1 MSGTD
6 TRVAPAATLRTAA
19 GGESTRWV
27 AARCREVPWLT
38 AATVF
43 TTVAG
48 AALQV
53 LPVLLLG
60 RVVDGVV
67 EGDGRS
73 VLVTTGI
80 LMAAA
85 ALLGAAATA
94 VSTYLIG
101 RLGADLLAQLR
112 EAAVRAVLGMPSAR
126 IEQVGRG
133 DVLSRVGDD
142 VAVLSRGIR
151 TAIPT
156 VFSAGVLVAIATVG
170 MFGLDWR
177 LGLAGAGALPAYAL
191 ALRWYLPRSAP
202 LYQQQRVAQAD
213 RAQALISGLN
223 GIDTVRA
230 YRLEGAFREQ
240 VTDKSWRVRELG
252 IQVFRIFGRF
262 VGRENRAE
270 FIGLVLILV
279 VGYVLLE
286 TGAATLGDV
295 SAAPLMFH
303 RLFTPLGAI
312 MFTFDEAQKSG
323 ASLTRLVGV
332 LGESSERR
340 LVGDAPVASGGP
352 VPHAVTV
359 EGLTFGYPGAEEPVL
374 RDVSLSIP
382 VGGSLALV
390 GATGAGKSTLAAL
403 IAGIGTPQAGSVRI
417 GPHDLAYLDE
427 AGARAL
433 VSILTQE
440 THVFSGPLAEDLRLS
455 APAATDTELMDA
467 LRVVGARPWVE
478 ELPDGLDTTVGEG
491 GERLDVTKVAQIALA
506 RLVLNQAGVVVL
518 DESTAEAGERGRRR
532 AGEVRAGRVLR
543 PDHAVRGAPAHPGDG
558 GGPHRRAGRGT
569 RGGAGNPR
577 GTGRPGRPVRAPV
590 ARLARG
596 QLGTPWVG
604 DPPTLLRWKDDESP
618 MTDPTARTV
627 LLSAAGLDDVR
638 RRTGD
643 HSDRTITEACAIGL
657 SYWATGTSP
666 DGIDLTPST
675 LFADVLRWVGEG
687 GTAPAGFGRSGRT
700 AAASGP
706 PRT

>member
-1 MSGTD
+1 MSTTD
-6 TRVAPAATLRTAA
+6 TRVAPAALRTAA

-27 AARCREVPWLT
+27 AARCRELPWLT
-38 AATVF
+38 SATVL

-60 RVVDGVV
+60 QVVDGVV
-67 EGDGRS
+67 QGDDRS
-73 VLVTTGI
+73 VLVTIGI
-80 LMAAA
+80 LMGAA
-85 ALLGAAATA
+85 ALFGAAATA

-101 RLGADLLAQLR
+101 RLGADLLARLR
-112 EAAVRAVLGMPSAR
+112 ESAVRAVLGMPSAR

-202 LYQQQRVAQAD
+202 LYRRQRAAQAE

-230 YRLEGAFREQ
+230 YRLEAAFREK
-240 VTDKSWRVRELG
+240 VTERSWRVREFG
-252 IQVFRIFGRF
+252 IEVFRIFGRF

-286 TGAATLGDV
+286 NGAASLGEV

-332 LGESSERR
+332 LGESAEDR
-340 LVGDAPVASGGP
+340 LVGDTSVAAADA
-352 VPHAVTV
+352 VPYAVTV
-359 EGLTFGYPGAEEPVL
+359 EGLTFRYPGAEDPVL
-374 RDVSLSIP
+374 RDVDLTIP
-382 VGGSLALV
+382 AGGSLALV

-403 IAGIGTPQAGSVRI
+403 IAGIGSPDAGSVRI
-417 GPHDLAYLDE
+417 GPHDLADMDE

-440 THVFSGPLAEDLRLS
+440 THVFSGPLADDLRLA
-455 APAATDTELMDA
+455 APRATDAELDDA
-467 LRVVGARPWVE
+467 LRTVGAAGWVE
-478 ELPDGLDTTVGEG
+478 ALPDGPATPVGEG

-506 RLVLNQAGVVVL
+506 RLVLNRAPVVVL
-518 DESTAEAGERGRRR
+518 DESTAEAGSEGAAELERSVQAACAGRTTLFVAHRLTQAMAADR
-532 AGEVRAGRVLR
+532 IAVLDAGRVVEQGTHEELV
-543 PDHAVRGAPAHPGDG
+543 ALG
-558 GGPHRRAGRGT
+558 GQY
-569 RGGAGNPR
+569 
-577 GTGRPGRPVRAPV
+577 
-590 ARLARG
+590 ARLWRAWR
-596 QLGTPWVG
+596 
-604 DPPTLLRWKDDESP
+604 
-618 MTDPTARTV
+618 
-627 LLSAAGLDDVR
+627 
-638 RRTGD
+638 
-643 HSDRTITEACAIGL
+643 
-657 SYWATGTSP
+657 
-666 DGIDLTPST
+666 
-675 LFADVLRWVGEG
+675 EG
-687 GTAPAGFGRSGRT
+687 S
-700 AAASGP
+700 
-706 PRT
+706 

>member
-1 MSGTD
+1 MSDTD
-6 TRVAPAATLRTAA
+6 TRVAPATLRTAT
-19 GGESTRWV
+19 GGEATGWV
-27 AARCREVPWLT
+27 ASHCRRAPWLT
-38 AATVF
+38 ASTVF

-67 EGDGRS
+67 KDQSRS
-73 VLVTTGI
+73 VLVTVGV
-80 LMAAA
+80 LMGAA

-101 RLGADLLAQLR
+101 RLGADLLARLR
-112 EAAVRAVLGMPSAR
+112 EGAVRAVLGMPSAR

-142 VAVLSRGIR
+142 VAVLSKGIR
-151 TAIPT
+151 TAVPT
-156 VFSAGVLVAIATVG
+156 VFSAGVLVVIATAG

-202 LYQQQRVAQAD
+202 LYQKQRAAQAD

-230 YRLEGAFREQ
+230 YRLEDAVREK
-240 VTDKSWRVRELG
+240 VTHESWRVRELG
-252 IQVFRIFGRF
+252 VEVFRFFGRF

-279 VGYVLLE
+279 VGYALLE
-286 TGAATLGDV
+286 ADAATLGEV

-332 LGESSERR
+332 LGEPAEDR
-340 LVGDAPVASGGP
+340 LVGDTSVAPADAGP
-352 VPHAVTV
+352 HPVTV
-359 EGLTFGYPGAEEPVL
+359 EGLTFSYPDSEEPVL
-374 RDVSLSIP
+374 REVNLSIP
-382 VGGSLALV
+382 AGGSLALV

-417 GPHDLAYLDE
+417 GSHDLAGLDE

-440 THVFSGPLAEDLRLS
+440 THVFSGSLADDLRLA
-455 APAATDTELMDA
+455 APEASDARLMDA
-467 LRVVGARPWVE
+467 LRTVGADGWFE
-478 ELPDGLDTTVGEG
+478 LLPDGLNTMVGEG

-506 RLVLNQAGVVVL
+506 RLVLGRSPVVVL
-518 DESTAEAGERGRRR
+518 DESTAEAGSEGAAELERAVLAACSGRTTLFVAHRLTQAMAADR
-532 AGEVRAGRVLR
+532 IAVLDAGRVVEEGTHGELV
-543 PDHAVRGAPAHPGDG
+543 ALG
-558 GGPHRRAGRGT
+558 GRY
-569 RGGAGNPR
+569 
-577 GTGRPGRPVRAPV
+577 
-590 ARLARG
+590 ARLWRAWR
-596 QLGTPWVG
+596 
-604 DPPTLLRWKDDESP
+604 
-618 MTDPTARTV
+618 
-627 LLSAAGLDDVR
+627 
-638 RRTGD
+638 
-643 HSDRTITEACAIGL
+643 
-657 SYWATGTSP
+657 
-666 DGIDLTPST
+666 
-675 LFADVLRWVGEG
+675 EG
-687 GTAPAGFGRSGRT
+687 S
-700 AAASGP
+700 
-706 PRT
+706 

>member
-1 MSGTD
+1 MSAVD
-6 TRVAPAATLRTAA
+6 TRIAPATLRTAT
-19 GGESTRWV
+19 GREGTRWV
-27 AARCREVPWLT
+27 AAHCRELPWLT
-38 AATVF
+38 SATVF

-67 EGDGRS
+67 GGETRS
-73 VLVTTGI
+73 VLVTIGA
-80 LMAAA
+80 LMVAA

-94 VSTYLIG
+94 ASTYLIG
-101 RLGADLLAQLR
+101 RLGADLLARLR
-112 EAAVRAVLGMPSAR
+112 EGAVRAVLGMPSER

-151 TAIPT
+151 TAVPT
-156 VFSAGVLVAIATVG
+156 VFSAGVLVAIATAG

-202 LYQQQRVAQAD
+202 LYRKQRAAQAD

-230 YRLEGAFREQ
+230 YRLEGAFREK
-240 VTDKSWRVRELG
+240 VTSESWRVRDLG
-252 IQVFRIFGRF
+252 IEVFRFFGRF

-279 VGYVLLE
+279 VGYALLE
-286 TGAATLGDV
+286 TGAASLGEV

-332 LGESSERR
+332 LGESAEDR
-340 LVGDAPVASGGP
+340 LVGDTTVASADAAP
-352 VPHAVTV
+352 YPVTV
-359 EGLTFGYPGAEEPVL
+359 EGLTFTYPDTEDPVL
-374 RDVSLSIP
+374 REISLTIP
-382 VGGSLALV
+382 AGGSLALV

-417 GPHDLAYLDE
+417 GSSDLAGMDE

-440 THVFSGPLAEDLRLS
+440 THVFSGPLSDDLRLA
-455 APAATDTELMDA
+455 APRATDDELIGA
-467 LRVVGARPWVE
+467 LRTVGADGWVDA
-478 ELPDGLDTTVGEG
+478 LPDGLHTMVGEG

-506 RLVLNQAGVVVL
+506 RLVLGRAPVVVL
-518 DESTAEAGERGRRR
+518 DESTAEAGSEGAAELERAVLAACSGRTTLFVAHRLTQAMAADR
-532 AGEVRAGRVLR
+532 IAVLDAGRVVEQGTHEELV
-543 PDHAVRGAPAHPGDG
+543 ALG
-558 GGPHRRAGRGT
+558 GRY
-569 RGGAGNPR
+569 
-577 GTGRPGRPVRAPV
+577 
-590 ARLARG
+590 ARLWQAWR
-596 QLGTPWVG
+596 
-604 DPPTLLRWKDDESP
+604 
-618 MTDPTARTV
+618 
-627 LLSAAGLDDVR
+627 
-638 RRTGD
+638 
-643 HSDRTITEACAIGL
+643 
-657 SYWATGTSP
+657 
-666 DGIDLTPST
+666 
-675 LFADVLRWVGEG
+675 EG
-687 GTAPAGFGRSGRT
+687 S
-700 AAASGP
+700 
-706 PRT
+706 